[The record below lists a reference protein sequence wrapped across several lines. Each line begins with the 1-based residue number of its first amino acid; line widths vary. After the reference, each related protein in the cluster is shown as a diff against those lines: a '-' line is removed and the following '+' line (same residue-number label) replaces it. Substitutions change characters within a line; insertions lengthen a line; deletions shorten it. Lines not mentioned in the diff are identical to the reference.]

1 MKKLSVGKSALAALA
16 LAASPSVFADI
27 TPLFEFS
34 AGAGSWST
42 EFSGEVGSE
51 NNLASIDELGLK
63 DSDNT
68 FFYVQ
73 FEHPIPLV
81 PNLRLDL
88 TSIST
93 DGSGTLDNTYEIGD
107 TVFPAGTEII
117 SEMDLDFTDAILY
130 YEVAILDFGLNFRKF
145 DVEITAT
152 ESSSGETA
160 TESVDVVLPMV
171 FLQAD
176 VELPFTGLYVMG
188 NVNVISYDDKSVTD
202 YRAAVGYGIELSVL
216 SEIGLELG
224 YRSFEIDLGEDD
236 DIAGDVEMSGL
247 YFGANITF

>member
-1 MKKLSVGKSALAALA
+1 MKKLFTAKKLLASLA
-16 LAASPSVFADI
+16 LVISPAAFADV

-42 EFSGEVGSE
+42 EFSGEIGDGT
-51 NNLASIDELGLK
+51 NLANLDELGLK

-73 FEHPIPLV
+73 FEHPVPLLS
-81 PNLRLDL
+81 NLRLDL

-93 DGSGTLDNTYEIGD
+93 DGVGTLEGSYEIGGE
-107 TVFPAGTEII
+107 VYPANAEIA
-117 SEMDLDFTDAILY
+117 SELDLDFTDAILY

-152 ESSSGETA
+152 DLDSGETSE
-160 TESVDVVLPMV
+160 ESADAVLPMV

-176 VELPFTGLYVMG
+176 VDLPLTGLYVMG
-188 NVNVISYDDKSVTD
+188 NVNIISYDDKSVTD

-236 DIAGDVEMSGL
+236 DIAGDVEMSGI

>member
-1 MKKLSVGKSALAALA
+1 MKILTTGKTLLASLIF
-16 LAASPSVFADI
+16 AASPVAFADV

-42 EFSGEVGSE
+42 EFSGEVGSDG
-51 NNLASIDELGLK
+51 NRASIDELDLK

-73 FEHPIPLV
+73 FEHPIPLL

-93 DGSGTLDNTYEIGD
+93 DGTGTLENSYEIGD
-107 TVFPAGTEII
+107 TFFPAGTEIT

-130 YEVAILDFGLNFRKF
+130 YEIAVVDFGLNFRKF
-145 DVEITAT
+145 DVEITAE
-152 ESSSGETA
+152 ESITGEMA
-160 TESVDVVLPMV
+160 KESVDAVLPMA

-176 VELPFTGLYVMG
+176 IDLPFTGLYVMG

-216 SEIGLELG
+216 TEIGLELG
-224 YRSFEIDLGEDD
+224 YRSFEIDLGDDD
-236 DIAGDVEMSGL
+236 DIAGDVEMSGM